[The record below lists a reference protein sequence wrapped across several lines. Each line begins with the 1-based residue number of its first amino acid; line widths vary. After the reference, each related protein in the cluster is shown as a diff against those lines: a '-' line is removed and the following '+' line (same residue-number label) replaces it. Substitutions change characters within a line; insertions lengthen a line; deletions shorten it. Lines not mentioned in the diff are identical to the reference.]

1 MRSSLIN
8 KIAVVFALMLVFWF
22 FFRIVRLLLPML
34 LVAIVIGFLWDWAS
48 GGPKGDKFDD
58 YEEL

>member
-1 MRSSLIN
+1 MRPSLVY
-8 KIAVVFALMLVFWF
+8 KVLVVFAVMLVFWF
-22 FFRIVRLLLPML
+22 FYRIVRLLLPML

-48 GGPKGDKFDD
+48 GSPKDKFDD